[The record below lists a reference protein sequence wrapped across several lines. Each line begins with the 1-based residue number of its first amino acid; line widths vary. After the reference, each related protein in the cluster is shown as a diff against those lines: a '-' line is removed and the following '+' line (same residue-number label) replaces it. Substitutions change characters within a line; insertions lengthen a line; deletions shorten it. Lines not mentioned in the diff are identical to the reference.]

1 MKRRWLV
8 LAIALFF
15 MVGIV
20 SACGDKDDNNNNN
33 NDNNNVENEDNNNDN
48 DDNNNNEDNNDNND
62 NDDIAGNGLNNDDND
77 NNDNNDNDNN
87 DNDDERASANA
98 SGNFDDLIEFM
109 EDETEGEAE
118 LIYESD
124 NGDEHDM
131 DGFTV
136 SLDEYALV
144 ELNDFHDNFSI
155 PFDDQTDGGVLITK
169 YTLKNDTDE
178 DYSYMP
184 MIPATYVG
192 AEKNLDN
199 YRDILPEDEQLAI
212 MLTSDD
218 DYTVKAGEEVTG
230 YYTYPA
236 GEDRLQDI
244 IDAGEVEVEVPQ
256 PKEDNEDSSTAIGKE
271 GKFIISLS
279 DESADKNEDK
289 ASKGFYEDAVTADNM
304 GDKEMLDEEEGIDET
319 EELGDIKVTLDG
331 YQFTEFEPNDD
342 EAARFDSFENGIV
355 LLTVKFDI
363 ENNSDDPIGKDSAS
377 SKLTM
382 NDGSMYTLDEGMLLD
397 YEFEEAIEPG
407 DSDELLQVFLLDKR
421 DYEDWEGRS
430 YEVELGP
437 IRDIDAQDI
446 SGGKKAEFDLK

>member
-1 MKRRWLV
+1 
-8 LAIALFF
+8 
-15 MVGIV
+15 
-20 SACGDKDDNNNNN
+20 
-33 NDNNNVENEDNNNDN
+33 
-48 DDNNNNEDNNDNND
+48 
-62 NDDIAGNGLNNDDND
+62 
-77 NNDNNDNDNN
+77 
-87 DNDDERASANA
+87 
-98 SGNFDDLIEFM
+98 
-109 EDETEGEAE
+109 
-118 LIYESD
+118 
-124 NGDEHDM
+124 
-131 DGFTV
+131 
-136 SLDEYALV
+136 
-144 ELNDFHDNFSI
+144 
-155 PFDDQTDGGVLITK
+155 FDDQTDGGVLITK

-304 GDKEMLDEEEGIDET
+304 GEKEILDEEEGIDET
-319 EELGDIKVTLDG
+319 EELGDIKVTIDRYKSNECEPKDDEEERVDLG
-331 YQFTEFEPNDD
+331 HIKLTLEHYQFTEIEQNVD
-342 EAARFDSFENGIV
+342 EASRFDSFENGIV

-397 YEFEEAIEPG
+397 YEF
-407 DSDELLQVFLLDKR
+407 
-421 DYEDWEGRS
+421 
-430 YEVELGP
+430 
-437 IRDIDAQDI
+437 
-446 SGGKKAEFDLK
+446 